1 MLLQNLFDIIAII
14 GSLESEGIEN
24 TAKFLIVFIP
34 LFDLQLCKTPRSQP

>member
-1 MLLQNLFDIIAII
+1 MLLQNLPDFIAII

-34 LFDLQLCKTPRSQP
+34 QLSHQLCKTPRSQP